1 MVTKELDAL
10 SSCKKYLEEQQSFV
24 LQGGAGSGKTESV
37 KNLLVYLSSK
47 YPYAR
52 AICITHTN
60 NAVHEIQERI
70 GDKYSVSTIH
80 AFLHNLIKKYKKNIH
95 TVIPI
100 LYTVTRME
108 RLDDDG
114 QDEKEYKK
122 AEYKRYK
129 DIYNKFAKK
138 KYSIKK
144 EACEKVIGKVEY
156 DKDPI
161 YYNKELNKKIDDLNT
176 HIIDTINSMDYM
188 KIRYNETKFDSFK
201 DLSYGHDGLLTIA
214 HLLFENYPI
223 LGKIVKDK
231 YDYIFI
237 DEYQDTKQEVVHD
250 FISLVKQKKN
260 SENLT
265 LCLFGDSM
273 QAIYSDGIGNIEP
286 YIDTGDLIMIPK
298 SDNYR
303 CSYEVIEVI
312 NTLRL
317 DDIQQ
322 KVALAKNQMGEVQKE
337 INRHGDVKVF
347 FAICDDRPKASST
360 TEEKK
365 EYSSKVDYLI
375 NEAKKSCKNAKILVL
390 TNKAIA
396 EKEGFEQLYKVFD
409 ERYSEVNER
418 IEDYLHN
425 IQISEL
431 CDICLLYE
439 TKKYNPVIKSLKAGG
454 YVLRSHQDK
463 LNLKKDI
470 EELLLNSKISLY
482 EALRY
487 AVDKKIIKITETCQN
502 ILDSNDKF
510 KQDLIHNIEYQ
521 TFKKYYSEGLTTNN
535 KMGKVIEIAS
545 EEEFHYYE
553 GLYKKEK
560 FINIL
565 FSKSVKFSDAI
576 NFSRYLNENSDYITM
591 HKTKGSSIESVIV
604 VMEEYY
610 WNKYDFSTLYD
621 MERAVGSQK
630 RWENSQK
637 LIYVAC
643 SRARKSLR
651 CVRLLLKEEVDLFKV
666 KFPEAEEIKLVNV

>member
-47 YPYAR
+47 YPHAR

-80 AFLHNLIKKYKKNIH
+80 TFLHNLIKKYKKNIH

-100 LYTVTRME
+100 LYIVTRME
-108 RLDDDG
+108 RLDDGG
-114 QDEKEYKK
+114 QDENEYKK

-138 KYSIKK
+138 MYSIKK
-144 EACEKVIGKVEY
+144 ETCEKVIGKVEY

-161 YYNKELNKKIDDLNT
+161 YYNNELNKKIDDLNT

-201 DLSYGHDGLLTIA
+201 DLTYGHDGLLTIA
-214 HLLFENYPI
+214 HLLFKNYPI

-273 QAIYSDGIGNIEP
+273 QAIYSDGIGSIEP

-303 CSYEVIEVI
+303 CSYEVIEII

-317 DDIQQ
+317 DNIQQ

-347 FAICDDRPKASST
+347 FAICDNRPKASSSAD
-360 TEEKK
+360 EKEK
-365 EYSSKVDYLI
+365 YSLKVDYLI
-375 NEAKKSCKNAKILVL
+375 NEAKKSCEKAKILVL
-390 TNKAIA
+390 TNKSIA
-396 EKEGFEQLYKVFD
+396 EKEGFKQLYKVFD

-418 IEDYLHN
+418 IEDYLHS
-425 IQISEL
+425 IQISDI

-439 TKKYNPVIKSLKAGG
+439 TKKYNPVIKSLKSGG
-454 YVLRSHQDK
+454 YVFRSHQDK

-487 AVDKKIIKITETCQN
+487 AVDKKIVKITETCRN

-510 KQDLIHNIEYQ
+510 KKDLIHNIEYQ
-521 TFKKYYSEGLTTNN
+521 TFKKYYSDGLTTNN
-535 KMGKVIEIAS
+535 KMKKVIEIAS

-560 FINIL
+560 FIKNL
-565 FSKSVKFSDAI
+565 FSESVKFSDAI
-576 NFSRYLNENSDYITM
+576 NFSRYSNENSDYITM
-591 HKTKGSSIESVIV
+591 HKTKGSSIDSVIV

-621 MERAVGSQK
+621 IKRAVGSQK

-666 KFPEAEEIKLVNV
+666 KFPEAEEIKIINV